1 MKKGRGK
8 DHVWQFVKYK
18 IDTAIY
24 ARCSCGF
31 HYACYTVKS
40 HIMCTEPNI
49 NGLYKYCPNCGSRK
63 TKYIDGV
70 KNIDKFPWDDI

>member
-31 HYACYTVKS
+31 HYACDTVNP
-40 HIMCTEPNI
+40 HIPMRTEPNI

-63 TKYIDGV
+63 TKYTDGV
-70 KNIDKFPWDDI
+70 KNIDKFPWDI